1 MKFLPLRLRTTQL
14 EQKIMDE
21 APFRFT
27 RRDFWPKKLGTVDRR
42 ETRQRL
48 TGDATKASDDHSFGK
63 PATKLTSTAMAGQ
76 ARCRRI
82 LEVN

>member
-1 MKFLPLRLRTTQL
+1 
-14 EQKIMDE
+14 MDE
-21 APFRFT
+21 APYFT
-27 RRDFWPKKLGTVDRR
+27 SHVTIFGNFVKKLGTVDRR

-82 LEVN
+82 LELN